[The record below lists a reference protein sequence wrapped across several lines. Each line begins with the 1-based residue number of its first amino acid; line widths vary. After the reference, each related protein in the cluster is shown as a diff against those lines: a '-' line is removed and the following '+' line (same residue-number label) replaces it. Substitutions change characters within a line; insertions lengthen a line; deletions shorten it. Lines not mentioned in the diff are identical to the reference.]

1 MKGWTSLGIDEKHQP
16 DKRWIIDMLAT
27 FYPEDEIFKKSYM
40 PPQKKNKLSEIKAVE
55 LPESFLKDLPISRRK
70 TKRRGLKMQKGG
82 VNQQKLQRL
91 KMIQKDVANR
101 IIIAEQKKEERK
113 YKIIKVK

>member
-1 MKGWTSLGIDEKHQP
+1 MKSWQSIGIDDKHQP

-27 FYPEDEIFKKSYM
+27 FYPQDDIFKKSYL
-40 PPQKKNKLSEIKAVE
+40 PPPKKNKLSEIKAVE

-70 TKRRGLKMQKGG
+70 TKRKGL
-82 VNQQKLQRL
+82 KLQRGGITQQKIL
-91 KMIQKDVANR
+91 RLRQIQKDIGNR

-113 YKIIKVK
+113 YKIIKV